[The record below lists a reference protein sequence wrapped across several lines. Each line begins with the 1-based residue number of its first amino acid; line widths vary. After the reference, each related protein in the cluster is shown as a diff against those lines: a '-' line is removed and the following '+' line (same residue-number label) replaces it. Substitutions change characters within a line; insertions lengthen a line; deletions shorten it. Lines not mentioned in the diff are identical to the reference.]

1 MNILVTG
8 ATGFVGQSLCA
19 KLLMRQDIGVRGAVR
34 HLCPAQMNDC
44 HDQIVIGDIGPE
56 TEWQEAL
63 SGVDCVIHLA
73 ARVHVLADQAVDPLA
88 EFRRV
93 NRDATVKLAS
103 QAVLCGVI
111 RFVYLSSI
119 KVNGEE
125 SGNRSFT
132 ADDCPCPLDPY
143 GISKA
148 EAEKQLLEEAARG
161 NMEVVIIRPPLVYG
175 PGVKANFYKIMQ
187 FIARGIPLPLGAI
200 NNKRSL
206 VSLDNLIDLIVTC
219 IEHPAAANQIFL
231 AGDGEDLST
240 TNLLRRLG
248 KALGKPARLLP
259 VPQSLLEFSLK
270 MAGKKDLA
278 QRLCGSLQVDIR
290 KARNLLGWQ
299 PPVSVDEG
307 LNKTTDWYLQ
317 RETS

>member
-1 MNILVTG
+1 
-8 ATGFVGQSLCA
+8 
-19 KLLMRQDIGVRGAVR
+19 
-34 HLCPAQMNDC
+34 
-44 HDQIVIGDIGPE
+44 
-56 TEWQEAL
+56 
-63 SGVDCVIHLA
+63 
-73 ARVHVLADQAVDPLA
+73 
-88 EFRRV
+88 
-93 NRDATVKLAS
+93 
-103 QAVLCGVI
+103 
-111 RFVYLSSI
+111 
-119 KVNGEE
+119 
-125 SGNRSFT
+125 
-132 ADDCPCPLDPY
+132 
-143 GISKA
+143 
-148 EAEKQLLEEAARG
+148 
-161 NMEVVIIRPPLVYG
+161 
-175 PGVKANFYKIMQ
+175 
-187 FIARGIPLPLGAI
+187 
-200 NNKRSL
+200 
-206 VSLDNLIDLIVTC
+206 
-219 IEHPAAANQIFL
+219 NQIFL